1 VAEID
6 EDAWISGERNVAQD
20 LGELACGELA
30 RSTGA
35 ADEFGQAFLAKH
47 AHGVSG
53 VNGGAIVPKVAHNRS
68 VAADGIPYRK
78 LRAADR
84 PEGSLPVA
92 AVATQGVGLT
102 CS

>member
-6 EDAWISGERNVAQD
+6 EDARISGERNVAQD

-53 VNGGAIVPKVAHNRS
+53 VNGAAIVPKVAHSRS
-68 VAADGIPYRK
+68 APPMAS
-78 LRAADR
+78 LHRATR
-84 PEGSLPVA
+84 
-92 AVATQGVGLT
+92 
-102 CS
+102 CR